1 MAPPLRVL
9 LAKLGLDT
17 HTVGVTV
24 IAHALRD
31 AGMEVIFT
39 GLKQTAAAVAA
50 TAIQEDVDVVGV
62 SSLSAAHMRHI
73 PELAR
78 LLRERGQ
85 AQHRKSADKTAVNTA
100 TPHQALVTVNFHG
113 GRRLHSY
120 ALVLRA
126 QHMLLKTLESNT
138 CSFRQQL
145 HQVRGVANRVRKT
158 HSTVLE
164 GRQSRV
170 GRLRPV
176 GPPAS
181 K

>member
-39 GLKQTAAAVAA
+39 GLKQSAATVAA
-50 TAIQEDVDVVGV
+50 TAVQEDVDVVGV

-78 LLRERGQ
+78 LLREQGAGDKLLIVGGVVPEEDQ
-85 AQHRKSADKTAVNTA
+85 A
-100 TPHQALVTVNFHG
+100 ALHE
-113 GRRLHSY
+113 
-120 ALVLRA
+120 A
-126 QHMLLKTLESNT
+126 
-138 CSFRQQL
+138 
-145 HQVRGVANRVRKT
+145 GVARIFT
-158 HSTVLE
+158 MGASTQDIVAYLNE
-164 GRQSRV
+164 WRRE
-170 GRLRPV
+170 RD
-176 GPPAS
+176 AS
-181 K
+181 AQV

>member
-39 GLKQTAAAVAA
+39 GLKQSAATVAA

-78 LLRERGQ
+78 LLREQG
-85 AQHRKSADKTAVNTA
+85 AADKLLIVGGVV
-100 TPHQALVTVNFHG
+100 PEEDQSALHE
-113 GRRLHSY
+113 
-120 ALVLRA
+120 A
-126 QHMLLKTLESNT
+126 
-138 CSFRQQL
+138 
-145 HQVRGVANRVRKT
+145 GVARIFT
-158 HSTVLE
+158 MGASTQDIIDYLNAW
-164 GRQSRV
+164 RRT
-170 GRLRPV
+170 RD
-176 GPPAS
+176 AS
-181 K
+181 AQA